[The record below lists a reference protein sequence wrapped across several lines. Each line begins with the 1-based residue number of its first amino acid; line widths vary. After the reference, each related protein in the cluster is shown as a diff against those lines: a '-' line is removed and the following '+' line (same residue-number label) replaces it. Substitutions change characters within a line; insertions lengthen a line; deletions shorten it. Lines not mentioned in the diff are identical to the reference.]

1 MLTETL
7 IAFFD
12 RDLNNLKTEILSYT
26 DENDLW
32 LTSHDISN
40 SAGNL
45 SLHIVGNL
53 NHFVGAVIGKTGYI
67 RQRDLEFSQKHVPR
81 EELIKQIDD
90 TFEML
95 TSVISNLTVE
105 QLDSEYPKQVFGKP
119 MRTEYFLIHLC
130 THLTYHLG
138 QINYHRRLLIND

>member
-1 MLTETL
+1 MLTNTL
-7 IAFFD
+7 LAFFN
-12 RDLNNLKTEILSYT
+12 RDLNNLKNEILAYS

-32 LTSHDISN
+32 MTSKNISN

-53 NHFVGAVIGKTGYI
+53 NHFVGAVIGNTGYI

-81 EELIKQIDD
+81 KQMLEQIDD
-90 TFEML
+90 TLKML
-95 TSVISNLTVE
+95 QSTLSNLTNE
-105 QLDSEYPKQVFGKP
+105 QLDSEYPKQVFGEP

-138 QINYHRRLLIND
+138 QINYHRRLLTDN